1 MLSKL
6 RFFPHD
12 NCLNEQYNKTCTLTW
27 AVRSHLN
34 IIFLPFSEG
43 AQDFLTLSLLASVI
57 KTLAFVHTNQIL
69 TLIIEESGGWNLCFS
84 LCLFLSLLRLLVS
97 MKSSLKLCLTK
108 LAIPHFRWNRF
119 VQYCFRCGCEVCL
132 ISSLTYCS
140 QSMLFNLIS
149 ILEKWGKKN
158 ISLTERQWQ
167 KNLLKCYIKGTEE
180 AQV

>member
-1 MLSKL
+1 MFVLSKL

-97 MKSSLKLCLTK
+97 MNRVHLSSAWPNWRYHISDEIDLSSTAFDVAVKSVLLVVSPIVHKAC
-108 LAIPHFRWNRF
+108 
-119 VQYCFRCGCEVCL
+119 CL
-132 ISSLTYCS
+132 I
-140 QSMLFNLIS
+140 
-149 ILEKWGKKN
+149 
-158 ISLTERQWQ
+158 
-167 KNLLKCYIKGTEE
+167 
-180 AQV
+180 